1 MFYSNTLISD
11 VLIILIIVCKNIK
24 NCWMNVELCVYK
36 LVPLHLCWH
45 LCVSVHVSNDYKYT
59 ERRVSVHTCEDV
71 VLIYTFICIPVWVCV
86 CVCVWLCGHV
96 CLCVYI
102 WVCLCFHVH
111 LYVCDIWNT
120 HVYSLSLDSKFIDF
134 SLRNSRLVRIRTVFS
149 YCFVYILSHYLT
161 LLYVEMHR
169 RTILHTKTMYLRM
182 NMSRKTWLRKINAG
196 KWVIQMAVK
205 RGQMTIVYPHR
216 EFSLRPTT
224 VSIWV

>member
-1 MFYSNTLISD
+1 MYIHVRMLCLF
-11 VLIILIIVCKNIK
+11 ILLYVY
-24 NCWMNVELCVYK
+24 LC
-36 LVPLHLCWH
+36 
-45 LCVSVHVSNDYKYT
+45 
-59 ERRVSVHTCEDV
+59 E
-71 VLIYTFICIPVWVCV
+71 FV
-86 CVCVWLCGHV
+86 CVCVWLCAHV
-96 CLCVYI
+96 CLCVYT

-120 HVYSLSLDSKFIDF
+120 HVYSLSLYSKFIDF